1 MGSIQILGA
10 EGMLG
15 TAWRRFFDQEKIGYT
30 AYSRS
35 QLDITDEDQVRKL
48 AYSRSQL
55 DEDQVGKRT
64 ADLVI
69 NCAAFTNVDL
79 AESEA
84 VSAYSINTK
93 GPRILAQHCNTYDIK
108 LVHFSSDYIFDGS
121 SDNAYKIDSKACP
134 ISTYGITK
142 LLGEHEIMAHNSRA
156 LIIRASLLH
165 APWGQNFVKTM
176 SHLLRTK
183 AEINV
188 VADQRSNPTCCLN
201 LVENS
206 VHLFEQSGIW
216 HLTDSGSCSK
226 YEFVKE
232 LVKIIGSNSNIVPC
246 SAGDFGLPARRPKN
260 SSLDLSLTTNQIGEL
275 PSWTEGLKR
284 TIMEK

>member
-1 MGSIQILGA
+1 MMDSIQILGA

-15 TAWRRFFDQEKIGYT
+15 TAWRRFFDREKISYT
-30 AYSRS
+30 AYSKS

-48 AYSRSQL
+48 
-55 DEDQVGKRT
+55 T

-84 VSAYSINTK
+84 VSAYIVNTK
-93 GPRILAQHCNTYDIK
+93 GPGILAEHCNAYCIK
-108 LVHFSSDYIFDGS
+108 LIHFSSDYIFDGS
-121 SDNAYKIDSKACP
+121 SDDSYEVDSKACP
-134 ISTYGITK
+134 VSTYGITK
-142 LLGEHEIMAHNSRA
+142 LLGEHEIMAHDSQA
-156 LIIRASLLH
+156 LIIRVSWLH

-183 AEINV
+183 EEIRV

-201 LVENS
+201 LVENA
-206 VHLFEQSGIW
+206 VRLLEQRGIW

-232 LVKIIGSNSNIVPC
+232 LAKIIGSTSNIIPC
-246 SAGDFGLPARRPKN
+246 SARDFDLPARRPRN
-260 SSLDLSLTTNQIGEL
+260 SSLDLSPTINQIGEL
-275 PSWTEGLKR
+275 PSWIEGVKR